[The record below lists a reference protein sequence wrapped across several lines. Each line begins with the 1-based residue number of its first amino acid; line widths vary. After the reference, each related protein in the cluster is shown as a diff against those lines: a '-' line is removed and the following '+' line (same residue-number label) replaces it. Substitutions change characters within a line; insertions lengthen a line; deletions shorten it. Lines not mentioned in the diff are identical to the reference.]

1 MNTKSLLLSLAI
13 LILLVQPALSIAKT
27 VNAEDQTQTAIRI
40 LPTQTGYLTRG
51 DSFSVNVSVENCVDI
66 YAVQVDIH
74 YDPTVLEVVR
84 ITPAS
89 VFEFPFIIRNESNIF
104 DESLN
109 LTYNG
114 PTYGQ
119 VYYVASRSGAVPG
132 IDGGALLFQV
142 TFTVISDGSSPIQ
155 LIEYPAGALKS
166 AVGTY
171 FMTTQLSAKPTL
183 GEYVEVIP
191 QLYSASYGEPVS
203 SPASSPTS
211 TPDNN
216 GQGLSAV
223 PYLLPFAFA
232 ALFLIVIRRKIARK
246 TSNQ

>member
-27 VNAEDQTQTAIRI
+27 VNAEDQTQPAIRI
-40 LPTQTGYLTRG
+40 LPTLTGYLTRG
-51 DSFSVNVSVENCVDI
+51 DSFSINVSAENCVDV

-74 YDPTVLEVVR
+74 YDPTVLKVVR

-89 VFEFPFIIRNESNIF
+89 VFAFPFIIRNESNIF
-104 DESLN
+104 DAFSN

-119 VYYVASRSGAVPG
+119 VYYVASRSGGVPG

-142 TFTVISDGSSPIQ
+142 TFTVISEGSSSIQ
-155 LIEYPAGALKS
+155 LIEYPGGGS

-171 FMTTQLSAKPTL
+171 FMTTQTSANT
-183 GEYVEVIP
+183 GYVEVLP
-191 QLYSASYGEPVS
+191 QFYSASYGEPVS
-203 SPASSPTS
+203 TPASSPTI
-211 TPDNN
+211 TPNNN

-232 ALFLIVIRRKIARK
+232 ALFLIVIRRKITRK